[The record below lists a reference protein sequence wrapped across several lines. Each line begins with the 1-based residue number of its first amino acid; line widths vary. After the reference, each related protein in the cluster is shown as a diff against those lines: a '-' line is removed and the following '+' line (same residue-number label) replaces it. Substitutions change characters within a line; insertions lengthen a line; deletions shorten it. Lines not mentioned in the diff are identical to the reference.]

1 MHREKLEVQGNVKDN
16 SIKQCKKKVINTYNR
31 VPPIITIFFLI
42 FFKKPIRRFTIF
54 FLSRSNKI
62 QYISAMVC
70 RLYMSLYRLGQNI
83 LMQIAMRP
91 NQSCAES
98 PRNYQSLL
106 REIIT
111 FLDNF
116 NDKVLGLYSVVKLDL
131 I

>member
-1 MHREKLEVQGNVKDN
+1 M
-16 SIKQCKKKVINTYNR
+16 
-31 VPPIITIFFLI
+31 
-42 FFKKPIRRFTIF
+42 
-54 FLSRSNKI
+54 
-62 QYISAMVC
+62 
-70 RLYMSLYRLGQNI
+70 
-83 LMQIAMRP
+83 LMQITMRP

-116 NDKVLGLYSVVKLDL
+116 NDKVLGLYSVVKLDPLLYL